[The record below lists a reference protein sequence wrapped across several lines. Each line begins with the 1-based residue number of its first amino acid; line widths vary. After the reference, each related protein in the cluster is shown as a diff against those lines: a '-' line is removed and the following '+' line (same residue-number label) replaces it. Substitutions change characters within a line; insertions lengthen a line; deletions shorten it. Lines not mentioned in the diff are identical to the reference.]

1 MDIPPV
7 SETGTVSMLTD
18 YDSCPET
25 DEKPFLFRGKNG
37 NHQVHKNSLCYIRIN
52 IAKSSD
58 NLLEI
63 LNNQ

>member
-1 MDIPPV
+1 
-7 SETGTVSMLTD
+7 MLTD